1 MFEIYGPN
9 VDRNHKGM
17 KLPEFIEKVKE
28 TPDEVLAVGEYET
41 SDGDGNIVNC
51 CMAAVHKN
59 LNENIHNQYKELG
72 DSPYYDEDV
81 IKNEV
86 GLSLVTI
93 IDIINLIDN
102 PATLKLINRELKSFG
117 DWTVRNKNTSLCLP
131 KNTIIQILEG
141 LQRSRELGLPTR

>member
-1 MFEIYGPN
+1 MNKIYGPN

-41 SDGDGNIVNC
+41 SDGDGNIINC

-72 DSPYYDEDV
+72 DSPFYDEDV
-81 IKNEV
+81 IQTEV

-93 IDIINLIDN
+93 IDIVNLIDST
-102 PATLKLINRELKSFG
+102 ATVKLIKHESAQ
-117 DWTVRNKNTSLCLP
+117 CLP
-131 KNTIIQILEG
+131 KDTVIQILEG
-141 LQRSRELGLPTR
+141 LQRSRELGLPTQ

>member
-1 MFEIYGPN
+1 MNGIYGPN

-28 TPDEVLAVGEYET
+28 TPDELLAVGEYET

-72 DSPYYDEDV
+72 DSPFYDEDV
-81 IKNEV
+81 IQTEV

-102 PATLKLINRELKSFG
+102 PATLKLINRELKTFARVSVDTHG
-117 DWTVRNKNTSLCLP
+117 PLCLP